1 MLAEQDLKKEADE
14 YLKIEN
20 GKTNIAETVT
30 DEELFDNPDWVAS
43 PQGDD
48 VKGISTGEN
57 KIVYDDNGR
66 PGYMISSNASASD
79 YVGVNEEGN
88 LALASYKEAWGD
100 GRFTVSEDGKT
111 KTAPEEFGGKSYPNT
126 PEGLQQFEDDSEEF
140 YKKEHEKTGGTWN
153 LNIDSQT
160 GKQSTHKTW
169 MSIEEVEE
177 LVKENS
183 VDTQSKGAIE
193 TMVAQSALTA
203 SELQVGENSEFNYQ
217 KNYNTVRA
225 QIIEKGN
232 LQSLANNKIIE
243 GRTFKT
249 DLFDAISDVTY
260 EELNIEQSSIAGLS
274 LTKEQIEEM
283 DPSKGD
289 GKITPVDA
297 GVILNEIM
305 NNEDML
311 KDYLAEYY
319 TNFMEQN
326 WNNNVK
332 KEVGLDFSSSGS
344 FNNAFRAA
352 KEQLGPAAMFTWN
365 GNKYTTGEVYTGA
378 TYNPQTSIKLIE
390 YKEQDPNVIQ
400 YNSISSVNLNF
411 NSFKTYNVV
420 ITKDDITIGF
430 IRRYIIKKNN
440 EFKFYEVDKKTY
452 DDYQNNKIDQ
462 ALYSAVELIWQITGN
477 LNDTRDGSI
486 LIPSVQSNN
495 AKLIQAAER
504 TLPGLSS
511 YLTDLLQYYS
521 DNDNIAPADINGLD

>member
-1 MLAEQDLKKEADE
+1 MADYTLVRGAGDAARTDYRDGYGASMGAAGAFTRISKHISEGVGKAVQDKNREFNKAMKAELNRDPSISDEAWKGLYERLEKKRFKYVYLNKKDRILAEQDLKKEADE

-30 DEELFDNPDWVAS
+30 DEKLFDNPDWVAS

-57 KIVYDDNGR
+57 KVVYDDNGR
-66 PGYMISSNASASD
+66 PGYMISSNASASN

-126 PEGLQQFEDDSEEF
+126 PEGLQQFENDSEEF

-169 MSIEEVEE
+169 MSIDEVEE

-183 VDTQSKGAIE
+183 VDVESKGAIE
-193 TMVAQSALTA
+193 TMVSQSALAA

-217 KNYNTVRA
+217 RNYDTVKA

-232 LQSLANNKIIE
+232 LQSLADNKIIE

-319 TNFMEQN
+319 TNFIEQN

-344 FNNAFRAA
+344 FNDAFRAA

-365 GNKYTTGEVYTGA
+365 GNKYTTGEA
-378 TYNPQTSIKLIE
+378 NEI
-390 YKEQDPNVIQ
+390 
-400 YNSISSVNLNF
+400 NLE
-411 NSFKTYNVV
+411 
-420 ITKDDITIGF
+420 DEDTI
-430 IRRYIIKKNN
+430 
-440 EFKFYEVDKKTY
+440 
-452 DDYQNNKIDQ
+452 
-462 ALYSAVELIWQITGN
+462 
-477 LNDTRDGSI
+477 
-486 LIPSVQSNN
+486 
-495 AKLIQAAER
+495 
-504 TLPGLSS
+504 
-511 YLTDLLQYYS
+511 
-521 DNDNIAPADINGLD
+521 